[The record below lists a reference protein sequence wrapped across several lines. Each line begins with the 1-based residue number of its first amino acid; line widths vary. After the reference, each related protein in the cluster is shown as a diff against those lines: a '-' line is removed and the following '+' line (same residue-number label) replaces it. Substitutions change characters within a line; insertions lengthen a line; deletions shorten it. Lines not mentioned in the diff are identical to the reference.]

1 MQKIKKILEEREG
14 VQIIYDI
21 KSEYIASDKVKLAA
35 KVKFDLQELT
45 QSVLTEMEMDI
56 QQFAKDPLVRAEL
69 RKLFEKSIGYM
80 LTYTTTIVQ
89 DLEDDLKKVYPNV
102 SEIDLEQSLD
112 NIHKDFPLRRNKK

>member
-1 MQKIKKILEEREG
+1 MLEERDG
-14 VQIIYDI
+14 VQFIDDI
-21 KSEYIASDKVKLAA
+21 KSEYIAADKVKLAA
-35 KVKFDLQELT
+35 KIKFDLQELT
-45 QSVLTEMEMDI
+45 QSVLTEMEIDI
-56 QQFAKDPLVRAEL
+56 QEFAKDPLERAEL

-89 DLEDDLKKVYPNV
+89 DLEDDLKEAFPYV

>member
-1 MQKIKKILEEREG
+1 

-35 KVKFDLQELT
+35 KIKFDLQELT
-45 QSVLTEMEMDI
+45 QNVLTEMEMDI
-56 QQFAKDPLVRAEL
+56 EQFAKDPLVRAEL

-89 DLEDDLKKVYPNV
+89 DLEDDLKKVYPYV